1 MYKNNSLNLFV
12 NTESDNISSE
22 FDLLKNLQKE
32 TKQNNNLKNNDI
44 SLSPTSTDIS
54 QLKNNISLSSTS
66 DDNNTDTQ
74 KKSYLSNVLQKHIKT
89 STNSTTSEMNTSDK
103 NKVSYSTTSSDTK
116 DSSPFINTKQ
126 KKHDYL
132 IQEPIDFNSETSEYK
147 PPLINYD
154 NMIKSTNNNA
164 NNNNTNAN
172 NNNTNANN
180 NTNKERTLNLTSI
193 VNNFIG
199 IFTYLFTID
208 NSKSNDDDRDI
219 I

>member
-66 DDNNTDTQ
+66 DNTDTQ

-89 STNSTTSEMNTSDK
+89 STNSTTSEMNTTDK

-164 NNNNTNAN
+164 NNNTNN
-172 NNNTNANN
+172 ITNN

-193 VNNFIG
+193 FNNVIG
-199 IFTYLFTID
+199 MFTYLFTID
-208 NSKSNDDDRDI
+208 NSKSNDDDDRDI